1 MPGWRDSWTPPSIH
15 PEVNS
20 DLVKPLWQVAGKW
33 EEGLQWRLKGEAREN
48 GKESVPRGFVE
59 SLLVLSGRCY
69 RRACEVS
76 DLFYEEG
83 CARGL
88 LFKVRNGADRIARL
102 ALIFLDGP
110 AGRDYAKR
118 AALTLQN
125 QSGIVGFS
133 LLTKIP
139 HGDLLLSPPYFYD

>member
-1 MPGWRDSWTPPSIH
+1 
-15 PEVNS
+15 V
-20 DLVKPLWQVAGKW
+20 V
-33 EEGLQWRLKGEAREN
+33 LKGEAPEN
-48 GKESVPRGFVE
+48 GKESVPRGFVDR

-69 RRACEVS
+69 RRAGEVS
-76 DLFYEEG
+76 DFFYKEG

-88 LFKVRNGADRIARL
+88 VFKVRDGADRITRL

-110 AGRDYAKR
+110 ARRGHTKR
-118 AALTLQN
+118 AVLTLQN

-139 HGDLLLSPPYFYD
+139 HWKIFSFPPPRF